1 MRAAGGDHCLRL
13 LCVAPEL
20 LQITQGGQRY
30 AFQHRAVEMRLPMLA
45 LQAEEL
51 RARVGVFRQPLA
63 GQVGQEQQPSA
74 PGGTSAAISSIC

>member
-1 MRAAGGDHCLRL
+1 
-13 LCVAPEL
+13 
-20 LQITQGGQRY
+20 
-30 AFQHRAVEMRLPMLA
+30 MLA